1 MVKKRE
7 SMTDRTLSL
16 EERVTRLEHV
26 EVIKRLQAEYAA
38 VCDDHY
44 NPDKMV
50 QLFTEDGVWD
60 GTAAGLARVEG
71 REALRAHFSAASIA
85 FKWAFHLMIAPDI
98 TVADDGQ
105 TARGSW
111 YLLEPASLATSDGVQ
126 AYWLGSVYDIT
137 YSNTNGRWLFKVMAI
152 ESRLWAPHATG
163 WNAEGK

>member
-1 MVKKRE
+1 M
-7 SMTDRTLSL
+7 SDTTLSL
-16 EERVTRLEHV
+16 EERVARLERV
-26 EVIKRLQAEYAA
+26 EAIKRLQAEYAA

-50 QLFTEDGVWD
+50 ELFTEDGVWD
-60 GTAAGLARVEG
+60 GTAAGLPRVEG
-71 REALRAHFSAASIA
+71 RDALRAHFAGAGET

-98 TVADDGQ
+98 SVADDGQ

-111 YLLEPASLATSDGVQ
+111 YLLEPASLATDDGVQ

-137 YSNTNGRWLFKVMAI
+137 YSAAGGRWQFKVMAI

-163 WNAEGK
+163 WNAEGR

>member
-1 MVKKRE
+1 MA
-7 SMTDRTLSL
+7 LSL
-16 EERVTRLEHV
+16 EQRVARLEHT
-26 EVIKRLQAEYAA
+26 EAIKRLQAEYAA

-44 NPDKMV
+44 NPDNMI

-60 GTAAGLARVEG
+60 GTALGLARVEG
-71 REALRAHFSAASIA
+71 REALRAHFAASGDY

-111 YLLEPASLATSDGVQ
+111 YLLEPASLAEKDGPQ
-126 AYWLGSVYDIT
+126 AFWLGSVYDIS
-137 YSNTNGRWLFKVMAI
+137 YANTGGRWLFQVMAI
-152 ESRLWAPHATG
+152 ESRLWAPHSTG

>member
-1 MVKKRE
+1 MA
-7 SMTDRTLSL
+7 DRTLSL
-16 EERVTRLEHV
+16 EERVARLEHS
-26 EVIKRLQAEYAA
+26 EAIKKLQAEYAA

-44 NPDKMV
+44 NPDKMI

-71 REALRAHFSAASIA
+71 REALRAHFAAA
-85 FKWAFHLMIAPDI
+85 GDYFKWAFHLMIAPDI

-111 YLLEPASLATSDGVQ
+111 YLLEPASLAGDDGPQ
-126 AYWLGSVYDIT
+126 AYWLGSVYDIS
-137 YSNTNGRWLFKVMAI
+137 YANSGGRWLFKVMAI
-152 ESRLWAPHATG
+152 ESRLWAPHSTG